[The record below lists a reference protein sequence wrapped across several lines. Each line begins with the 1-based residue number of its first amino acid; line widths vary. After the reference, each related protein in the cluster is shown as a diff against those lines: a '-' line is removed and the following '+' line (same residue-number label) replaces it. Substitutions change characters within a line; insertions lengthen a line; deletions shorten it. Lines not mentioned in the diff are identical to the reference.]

1 VIGSSVLPRFLKKM
15 LNTFIYRLKNVEV
28 IDTRSD
34 WLLLWNVIIYFF
46 ILFGF
51 VITILGVFI
60 VDIALKHIYV
70 DISFDFVISTIL
82 SVGFSIDILLVRWR
96 VRTISKNKLKA
107 NIIITA

>member
-1 VIGSSVLPRFLKKM
+1 M
-15 LNTFIYRLKNVEV
+15 LNTFISRLKNVEV
-28 IDTRSD
+28 VDTGSG

-51 VITILGVFI
+51 VITLLVVFI

-70 DISFDFVISTIL
+70 DIGFDFVISTML
-82 SVGFSIDILLVRWR
+82 VVGFSIDILIVRWR

>member
-1 VIGSSVLPRFLKKM
+1 M
-15 LNTFIYRLKNVEV
+15 
-28 IDTRSD
+28 
-34 WLLLWNVIIYFF
+34 
-46 ILFGF
+46 
-51 VITILGVFI
+51 
-60 VDIALKHIYV
+60 DIALKHIYV